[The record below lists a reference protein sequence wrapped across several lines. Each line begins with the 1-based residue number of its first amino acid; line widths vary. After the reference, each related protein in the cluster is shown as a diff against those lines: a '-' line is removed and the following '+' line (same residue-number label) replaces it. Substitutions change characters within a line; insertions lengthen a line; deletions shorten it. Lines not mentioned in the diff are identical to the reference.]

1 MKQIFD
7 LDNNVIIK
15 FLGYDGAYPCLCFG
29 TLKIKVN
36 GKLYCLE
43 NALISGGSV
52 TCDDNWNFD
61 VETGD
66 WEVDL
71 SQFPELEPYKKQITE
86 LVNYNVEPGCC
97 GGCI

>member
-1 MKQIFD
+1 MG
-7 LDNNVIIK
+7 NNTKIE

-36 GKLYCLE
+36 GKLYCLQ

-52 TCDDNWNFD
+52 TWDDNNQDFD
-61 VETGD
+61 VETDD
-66 WEVDL
+66 WEVSL
-71 SQFPELEPYKKQITE
+71 EQFPELEPYKEQITD
-86 LVNYNVEPGCC
+86 LVNSNVRQGCC

>member
-1 MKQIFD
+1 M
-7 LDNNVIIK
+7 DNNVKIE
-15 FLGYDGAYPCLCFG
+15 FLGYDGAYPCLCYG
-29 TLKIKVN
+29 TLKIRVN

-43 NALISGGSV
+43 NALISGGRV
-52 TCDDNWNFD
+52 THDDNWDFD

-71 SQFPELEPYKKQITE
+71 TQFPKLEKYKEQITE
-86 LVNYNVEPGCC
+86 LVNNNVPKGCC